1 MNPGVGGGRIVR
13 GKHSSLHTQ
22 CVMFVLFSSLPHI
35 ILLVDRQV
43 AISVVKSCLE
53 LLEQP

>member
-1 MNPGVGGGRIVR
+1 MNPGAGGGRIVR

-53 LLEQP
+53 PLEQP